1 MDPAPPPESEV
12 EDEEEKPEWFSSLE
26 PHRQRLFIVVGVVGL
41 VVGLLGGFAAGFK
54 VEQNLVEPND
64 VKAKTTTPKAAVPQI
79 ASVGGVVTE
88 KATDSIN
95 IASLSGFPVKIK
107 LVPTFGVKKAVKASL
122 TDITVGSTLL
132 QTGTNVGTGN
142 NDAAEVIVVPGD
154 SKFKGSTVT
163 AVNGGKISVA
173 QADTKPLTV
182 NIKPTT
188 AIYKLDASSATQ
200 IAKGSDVLANG
211 LGVLGSDT
219 FFANEI
225 IILAPGSA
233 FAEK

>member
-1 MDPAPPPESEV
+1 MDTAAPPETEV

-54 VEQNLVEPND
+54 VEQNLAEPND

-79 ASVGGVVTE
+79 ATLGGVVTA

-95 IASLSGFPVKIK
+95 IASLSGYPVKIK
-107 LVPTFGVKKAVKASL
+107 LVPAFGVKKAVKASL
-122 TDITVGSTLL
+122 TDITVGSALL
-132 QTGTNVGTGN
+132 QSGNAGTGN
-142 NDAAEVIVVPGD
+142 NDAAEVIVVPRD
-154 SKFKGSTVT
+154 SKFKGLTVT
-163 AVNGGKISVA
+163 AVQGGKVSVA
-173 QADTKPLTV
+173 QADAKPLTV
-182 NIKPTT
+182 NIEPTT

-200 IAKGSDVLANG
+200 MAKGADVLANG
-211 LGVLGSDT
+211 LGVLGADT
-219 FFANEI
+219 VFANEI

-233 FAEK
+233 FAKK